1 MGKQAAMVTTWASSV
16 PGREAKAI
24 DAFMDYLTVVG
35 KQAADGRIEEPEAY
49 FKYDG
54 SGGMGVVR
62 GDSATL
68 LEIWESDDFRN
79 MISAAQLTVQDLHT
93 EMYLAGDAVQ
103 DAVGNFTRVAGEMGY
118 M

>member
-1 MGKQAAMVTTWASSV
+1 MGRQAALVTTWASSV

-24 DAFMDYLTVVG
+24 ETFMDYLTLLG
-35 KQAADGRIEEPEAY
+35 KQAAEGHVSQPDSF

-54 SGGMGVVR
+54 SGGFGIVK

-68 LEIWESDDFRN
+68 VELWESEEFRS
-79 MISAAQLTVQDLHT
+79 MLAKAQLTVQDLHT
-93 EMYLAGDAVQ
+93 ELYAADDTVQ
-103 DAVGNFTRVAGEMGY
+103 DLVGNFTRVAGEMGY